1 MLESDVSVGDTC
13 KEIGV
18 VRHGSDNA
26 DKVQKHNAED
36 LFVNRNFELSPR
48 QIVCR
53 RLNTGQSTVSAR
65 VGLSYDPLRFSP
77 RSTICFIPPAITS
90 LLGLRL
96 EDTTIKLI
104 DTVML
109 TNIHDK

>member
-18 VRHGSDNA
+18 ARHGSDNA

-65 VGLSYDPLRFSP
+65 VGLSYDPLRFSSC
-77 RSTICFIPPAITS
+77 STICFIPPCSHFSAGVT
-90 LLGLRL
+90 
-96 EDTTIKLI
+96 K
-104 DTVML
+104 
-109 TNIHDK
+109 